1 MATAYFY
8 GDFSV
13 VYHLTN
19 RNSSLYRAIESKDMA
34 ALKKFTERYDVAA
47 DDLSDSH
54 KTEYEQIIREIDETY
69 RSALESQQLPLPV
82 NFMESFAERAFSK
95 GNYTAAN
102 AALKNIDKLDKKVN
116 ELIVSATELL
126 QSREVQG
133 FSSGEGE
140 EQDAAREKVRQA
152 ADIYYQSI
160 RLKNPMGN
168 QFQYLA
174 PALYGANADAYRK
187 FVKYVE
193 LNLLKELIEFCID
206 YLVDDAGISEK
217 IKHSATTAKV
227 RRLLLKYIAMQFSG
241 GEERFNAFVERYV
254 SAVNLMKG
262 SDADDTLDK
271 IQRTLLG
278 RRTGEHEYYQYLRE
292 LAVEHPIGAL
302 MTSFAGTSEGT
313 PSLAPILLKSGVSL
327 LEFLELDK

>member
-1 MATAYFY
+1 
-8 GDFSV
+8 
-13 VYHLTN
+13 
-19 RNSSLYRAIESKDMA
+19 
-34 ALKKFTERYDVAA
+34 
-47 DDLSDSH
+47 LSDEH
-54 KTEYEQIIREIDETY
+54 KAEYDQMAREIDETY
-69 RSALESQQLPLPV
+69 RSALEAQPLPLPE
-82 NFMESFAERAFSK
+82 NFMESFADRAFGK

-102 AALKNIDKLDKKVN
+102 AALKNVGKLDKSVN
-116 ELIVSATELL
+116 ELIVKATELL

-133 FSSGEGE
+133 LSSGEGDG
-140 EQDAAREKVRQA
+140 QDAARDKVRQA
-152 ADIYYQSI
+152 AAYYYQSV
-160 RLKNPMGN
+160 RLKNPIGN

-206 YLVDDAGISEK
+206 FLVDDAGISDK
-217 IKHSATTAKV
+217 IKNSATTAKV
-227 RRLLLKYIAMQFSG
+227 RRLLLKYLAIQFSG
-241 GEERFNAFVERYV
+241 GEERFNAFIERYV
-254 SAVNLMKG
+254 SAVKLMKG

-313 PSLAPILLKSGVSL
+313 PSLAPIILKSGVSL